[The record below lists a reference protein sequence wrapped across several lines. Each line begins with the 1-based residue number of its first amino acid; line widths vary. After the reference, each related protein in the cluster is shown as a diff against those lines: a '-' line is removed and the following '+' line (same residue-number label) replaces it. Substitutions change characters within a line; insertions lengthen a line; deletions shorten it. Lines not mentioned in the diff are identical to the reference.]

1 MTGINAAEL
10 ASMRAD
16 IESLLPDTCNVITVT
31 YTPDG
36 YGGVIPT
43 LGTTSAD
50 LACRMD
56 HKTGRETL
64 TGGAIQDYQGNVLT
78 IPYNTTISTANRV
91 EYGGAVYSVIAVS
104 EGSWLACKRVTV
116 EKI

>member
-1 MTGINAAEL
+1 MTAISPSEL
-10 ASMRAD
+10 AQMRAD
-16 IESLLPDTCNVITVT
+16 IETLLPDTANVITVT

-36 YGGVIPT
+36 YGGATITQGTIGTAIP
-43 LGTTSAD
+43 
-50 LACRMD
+50 CRMD

-64 TGGAIQDYQGNVLT
+64 TGGAIQDYQGNMLT
-78 IPYNTTISTANRV
+78 MPYNTTISTTDRV
-91 EYGGAVYSVIAVS
+91 EYGGNVYAVLAVS